1 MLTLLSSWTLP
12 QEGKRMTQSRE
23 RAVVSSCSPPGTSCS
38 CGWLL
43 LWDGLQLCLMSDWS
57 RGRGYGSSHNTD
69 DFTTH
74 LIINPQAQFPS
85 YHSSFDPGNILEG
98 KWPTTLGSMNLIL
111 CTQAFLTCLK
121 IIPLLQF
128 SDSSLSQPFLCH
140 IPV

>member
-1 MLTLLSSWTLP
+1 MKPFQYERRVHHPHGPLGGTVAMLTSVGQDRNPTCPKKPIPLCPLWPCQMTLP
-12 QEGKRMTQSRE
+12 AS
-23 RAVVSSCSPPGTSCS
+23 
-38 CGWLL
+38 
-43 LWDGLQLCLMSDWS
+43 
-57 RGRGYGSSHNTD
+57 D

-98 KWPTTLGSMNLIL
+98 KWPTTLGSINFIL
-111 CTQAFLTCLK
+111 CTQAFQTCLK
-121 IIPLLQF
+121 TMPLLQF